1 MGSSVSQ
8 PLEMN
13 IEKKPRL
20 LERAVWIVFS
30 VVTVFALFLSGLSAL
45 LALIFLSNFNFSNA
59 WHIFVFAFTFAA
71 PVLSVAG
78 YLSFSRC
85 RSVGNKLVSVLAAF
99 SPFLIPLIWSLEG
112 SRGLVH

>member
-13 IEKKPRL
+13 IKKKPRL
-20 LERAVWIVFS
+20 FERAVWIVFS
-30 VVTVFALFLSGLSAL
+30 VVTVCALFLSGLSAL

-59 WHIFVFAFTFAA
+59 WHIFVFAFTFSA

-85 RSVGNKLVSVLAAF
+85 RSVGSKLVSVLAAF